1 LRQRKIHRYFV
12 QNEAVCGGCA
22 RPRTPPAPRHDFCL
36 ARGWIHPTQGGYM
49 TTEPLTNP
57 VLTMTSLVAPKGRD
71 RLAGGSRADALYSWI
86 NRVGAAVLLVLLSP
100 VMLAIAW
107 RIWRED
113 GAPVLFAH
121 WRVGQKG
128 RLFRCFKFRSMV
140 RRADLVLAEVLEKD
154 PEARREWERDHKL
167 RNDPRVLRI
176 GQFLRQSS
184 LDELPQ
190 LLNVVRGEMHLVG
203 PRPVV
208 VQEIPRY
215 GEHKRHY
222 FAVKPGMTGLWQ
234 VSGRNNLSYA
244 QRVALDARYV
254 ETRSLWMDLRILV
267 RTVSVLITRDGA
279 C

>member
-1 LRQRKIHRYFV
+1 M
-12 QNEAVCGGCA
+12 A
-22 RPRTPPAPRHDFCL
+22 
-36 ARGWIHPTQGGYM
+36 M
-49 TTEPLTNP
+49 EPLTNP
-57 VLTMTSLVAPKGRD
+57 VLTMSPLVASKGRD
-71 RLAGGSRADALYSWI
+71 IVAGGSRANAVYSWF
-86 NRVGAAVLLVLLSP
+86 NQAGAAVLLVILSP

-107 RIWRED
+107 CIWRED
-113 GAPVLFAH
+113 GAPVFFGH

-128 RLFRCFKFRSMV
+128 RLFRCLKFRSMV
-140 RRADLVLAEVLEKD
+140 RRADLVLAEVLERD
-154 PEARREWERDHKL
+154 PVAKEEWARDHKL
-167 RNDPRVLRI
+167 RHDPRVLRI
-176 GQFLRQSS
+176 GDFLRKSS

-190 LLNVVRGEMHLVG
+190 LINVLRGEMHLVG

-234 VSGRNNLSYA
+234 VSGRNNLTYA

-254 ETRSLWMDLRILV
+254 ETRSLWMDLRILA
-267 RTVSVLITRDGA
+267 RTVRVLVTRDGA

>member
-1 LRQRKIHRYFV
+1 M
-12 QNEAVCGGCA
+12 A
-22 RPRTPPAPRHDFCL
+22 
-36 ARGWIHPTQGGYM
+36 
-49 TTEPLTNP
+49 TEPLINTM
-57 VLTMTSLVAPKGRD
+57 LTMGSLTAPKGRET
-71 RLAGGSRADALYSWI
+71 LAAGSRADALYSWA
-86 NRVGAAVLLVLLSP
+86 NRVGAALLLVLLSP
-100 VMLAIAW
+100 LMLAIVW
-107 RIWRED
+107 CIWRED

-128 RLFRCFKFRSMV
+128 RLFRCLKFRSMV
-140 RRADLVLAEVLEKD
+140 RRADLVLAEVFEKN
-154 PEARREWERDHKL
+154 PSAKEEWARDHKL

-176 GQFLRQSS
+176 GQFLRQTS

-190 LLNVVRGEMHLVG
+190 LFNVLRGEMHLVG

-234 VSGRNNLSYA
+234 VSGRNNLTYA

-254 ETRSLWMDLRILV
+254 ETRSLWMDLRILA
-267 RTVSVLITRDGA
+267 RTVRVLVTRDGA

>member
-1 LRQRKIHRYFV
+1 M
-12 QNEAVCGGCA
+12 A
-22 RPRTPPAPRHDFCL
+22 
-36 ARGWIHPTQGGYM
+36 
-49 TTEPLTNP
+49 TEPLTNP
-57 VLTMTSLVAPKGRD
+57 VLTMSSLVAPKGRD
-71 RLAGGSRADALYSWI
+71 TLAGSSRTDAAYTWL
-86 NRVGAAVLLVLLSP
+86 NRAGAAVLLMLLSP

-121 WRVGQKG
+121 WRVGQQG
-128 RLFRCFKFRSMV
+128 RLFRCLKFRTMV
-140 RRADLVLAEVLEKD
+140 RRADLVLAEVLDKD
-154 PEARREWERDHKL
+154 PTAKDEWRRDHKL
-167 RNDPRVLRI
+167 RNDPRVLSI
-176 GQFLRQSS
+176 GQFLRQTS

-190 LLNVVRGEMHLVG
+190 LFNVLRGEMHLVG

-234 VSGRNNLSYA
+234 VSGRNNLTYA

-267 RTVSVLITRDGA
+267 RTVSVLVTRDGA